1 MFFRNKECCTEKMKM
16 KRITENRIAFFQNK
30 KKMLHEQKK
39 EMQNNSRDLKDI
51 EENKY
56 KNKSLIIFM
65 SSTVKYDH

>member
-1 MFFRNKECCTEKMKM
+1 MLHRENENEKNYREPDSVLSK
-16 KRITENRIAFFQNK
+16 Q